1 MVGLKH
7 SLFANRILEKR
18 NEVLWCH
25 DVQLIDTLQN
35 GTQQNKIKQ
44 NGTLDWHWA
53 ERHWAK
59 WHSAEQP
66 SEEWQLIKPE
76 LLKQNDSLHC
86 DSKVTTEQS
95 GNCHTGLGQSAEAHS
110 AQ

>member
-7 SLFANRILEKR
+7 SLFAKRILEKR

-44 NGTLDWHWA
+44 NGTLDWH
-53 ERHWAK
+53 
-59 WHSAEQP
+59 
-66 SEEWQLIKPE
+66 
-76 LLKQNDSLHC
+76 
-86 DSKVTTEQS
+86 
-95 GNCHTGLGQSAEAHS
+95 
-110 AQ
+110 

>member
-7 SLFANRILEKR
+7 SLFAKRILEER

-44 NGTLDWHWA
+44 NGTLD
-53 ERHWAK
+53 
-59 WHSAEQP
+59 
-66 SEEWQLIKPE
+66 
-76 LLKQNDSLHC
+76 
-86 DSKVTTEQS
+86 
-95 GNCHTGLGQSAEAHS
+95 
-110 AQ
+110 